1 MQFEL
6 WQLFLV
12 GVLYLGLLFLIAT
25 ATDRQWIPESVVR
38 HPLVYTLSLGVY
50 ATSWSFYGSV
60 GFAQKEGFNF
70 LTIYLGTTL
79 AFVASPILLR
89 PILKLTE
96 TYRLASLA
104 DLLAF
109 RYHSQ
114 MAGVLVTVFM
124 LAGTLPYMSLQ
135 IQAVT
140 ESLRILTTDSQH
152 SITAL
157 GFCITIALFSILFG
171 ARHISLREKHHGL
184 MVAIAFESLVKLL
197 ALLMV
202 GLFAVFGIFGGFG
215 DLNQYLLQHPE
226 AKEALFRP
234 ISEGPWA
241 TLMLLSF
248 AAAFLLPRQFHMIF
262 VENID
267 KKSLNTA
274 SWAFPLFLLLL
285 NLSIPPILWAGES
298 LKLAIPADFYVL
310 GITLESGSSM
320 LPIITF
326 IGGIS
331 AASAMIIVTT
341 LALASMCMNHL
352 VLPASFPPR
361 LSVGTSMYQW
371 LLWGRRLVIVLI
383 IAAGFGFYLLQR
395 QNQGLAGLGLISF
408 VAVAQ
413 CLPGIVGLLYWKRA
427 SRSGFIAGLLTG
439 FTIWTITLLVPLFV
453 RAGIITTPFFN
464 IPDLAM
470 STSDSALW
478 SLLWNSLAFVLF
490 SLKNPQSDEEREAA
504 DACFREGFLIPE
516 GDLQATSIDEFEY
529 QLSKVIGADIAHH
542 EVSRALIDLGLIETG
557 IERQDLPKLR
567 AQINRNLSGLVGP
580 VLSRM
585 IVNEHL
591 QIDRATKSALADT
604 IQFVEDKQEK
614 SRSQLKGV
622 ASELETLRRFHFQ
635 VLQDLPLGAVS
646 INRSHSITSWN
657 KAMTRLSGIDQDSV
671 IGARI
676 DELDEPWSHILGSF
690 IESKEFQINKLKTHC
705 QGNFRILN
713 LFKAVVSH
721 EQEVNRGIAILIE
734 DHSERYSLEEKL
746 VHSERLAS
754 IGQLATGVAHEIG
767 NPVTGIACLAQDM
780 QSDPGNTSSLKSNLK
795 QILTQ
800 TDRISNIVSSLVN
813 FSHVGAPLEQPTEP
827 LSIHHTV
834 NEAIKLVSLSDSG
847 KNLEY
852 INHCDQ
858 SIIVQGYSQ
867 KLVQVFVNL
876 LKNAGEASSQD
887 QTIIINAEKRGDNV
901 QITVKDFGE
910 GIKEEHLS
918 KIFEPFFTT
927 KNVGEGTGLGLS
939 LTYNI
944 IQEHGGSISV
954 SSKYGDGCQFGISLP
969 LFQGGIL

>member
-202 GLFAVFGIFGGFG
+202 GLFAVFGIFDGFG

-226 AKEALFRP
+226 AKQALFRP

-690 IESKEFQINKLKTHC
+690 IGSKEFQINKLKTHC

-780 QSDPGNTSSLKSNLK
+780 RSDPGDSSSLKSNLE